1 MRVETRPHPAPCR
14 GNRHPERN
22 TSDTLPRLGD
32 LSESAVS
39 WLELRSPVSRG
50 FQRPQTDRSEIGPYL
65 GSHWATSWSP
75 TTNSASPGN
84 LRGGAISP
92 KAPTSADTDRRRA
105 GPLGDRSLPRRSL
118 GYIPE
123 SYYKPSPIRK
133 PPRYGDFSQ
142 SANVCRH
149 GPPQTWTTA
158 GPARSE
164 IGPYLG
170 SHWATSWSPTTNSAS
185 PGNLRGGAISPKA
198 PRLQTRTVAD
208 MDHRRARPLGDR
220 SFPGSSTAPSASLL
234 LAGVTLWGSTTS
246 YPSATP
252 IPQGVKNFEATG

>member
-32 LSESAVS
+32 CSESAVS

-65 GSHWATSWSP
+65 RSHWATSQSP
-75 TTNSASPGN
+75 TTNPALSAN
-84 LRGGAISP
+84 LRGMAISP

-133 PPRYGDFSQ
+133 PPRHGDFSQ
-142 SANVCRH
+142 SANVRRH
-149 GPPQTWTTA
+149 GPPQGQTA
-158 GPARSE
+158 RRSVLSRE
-164 IGPYLG
+164 LDGSIGIPSL
-170 SHWATSWSPTTNSAS
+170 SRCH
-185 PGNLRGGAISPKA
+185 
-198 PRLQTRTVAD
+198 
-208 MDHRRARPLGDR
+208 PLGVND
-220 SFPGSSTAPSASLL
+220 L
-234 LAGVTLWGSTTS
+234 
-246 YPSATP
+246 
-252 IPQGVKNFEATG
+252 IPLRHAHPTGRQKF